1 MINKPIKLFLL
12 FSFLIFSY
20 NSNAFAAPGCQ
31 ISTSTGV
38 YFNSYNVFQITEN
51 DFGIGSI
58 DIDCGKEKKKYTV
71 NLSTGQSNSFTNRYM
86 NNGTEILQYNLFTT
100 SARNVIWGDGSGGSQ
115 NVSGDDKSPSQLNI
129 FGSIYPLQDVNIGY
143 YSDFIT
149 VSINF

>member
-1 MINKPIKLFLL
+1 MK
-12 FSFLIFSY
+12 
-20 NSNAFAAPGCQ
+20 
-31 ISTSTGV
+31 
-38 YFNSYNVFQITEN
+38 
-51 DFGIGSI
+51 
-58 DIDCGKEKKKYTV
+58 KKKYTV

-86 NNGTEILQYNLFTT
+86 NNGTDFLLYNLFTT
-100 SARNVIWGDGSGGSQ
+100 SARNVIWGDGSRGSQ